1 MPPPGIV
8 GGSFIEKKEQNMAAE
23 TSGEA
28 TYGTSLTKAEPYGT
42 EQIPDVERHGSPRS
56 QFTLWFAANM
66 VLAVMVSGFFSAQ
79 FGLSVIQG
87 LTAVAAG
94 TLCGV
99 LVMGLLAGIGSKL
112 GVPQQVQGR
121 GPMGFYG
128 NYLPITLLT
137 IVSAIGW
144 TAVNT
149 VFAVIAL
156 QVLVDINFALAAALM
171 FAVQAVFAV
180 WGHNVVHVVNKVATV
195 VLTVLF
201 LVISV
206 LSMREADFTL
216 ASNPD
221 AGSYMGPVAG
231 WITFAGFFFAY
242 VMTWTPFAS
251 DFSRYLPRR
260 TPHSKVVLYTAG
272 GSFLALTW
280 LGSIGVL
287 VSSFAGELDAI
298 PALAQ
303 LTGSWAPIAMIT
315 VVLST
320 IPVSAMNL
328 YGGALSLLTLKV
340 PVSRIVA
347 VVIVAVVSLGMTL
360 LMQDDPY
367 GGFYNFLSVL
377 AYLVVPF
384 STVLLLDYYFRMR
397 KPAVDSSVELYNTG
411 RRFEWGFFAWIGG
424 CLISMLFWDTELLVG
439 PFAELSRSVGDLGF
453 LAGILGAGVLYMLTY
468 RLPVPTGL
476 LRTRKAA
483 RQQAEAEAA
492 AEADADAS
500 ATAPETKPAV
510 ETKPTAELE
519 G

>member
-1 MPPPGIV
+1 
-8 GGSFIEKKEQNMAAE
+8 MAAE
-23 TSGEA
+23 SPGEA
-28 TYGTSLTKAEPYGT
+28 TYGSSLTKAEPYGT

-79 FGLSVIQG
+79 FGLSVVQG

-149 VFAVIAL
+149 VFAV
-156 QVLVDINFALAAALM
+156 
-171 FAVQAVFAV
+171 

-206 LSMREADFTL
+206 LSLREADFTL
-216 ASNPD
+216 AANPD
-221 AGSYMGPVAG
+221 AGSYMGRVAG

-303 LTGSWAPIAMIT
+303 LTGSWTPVAMIT

-384 STVLLLDYYFRMR
+384 STVLLLDYYLRMR

-424 CLISMLFWDTELLVG
+424 CLVSMLFWDTELLAG
-439 PFAELSRSVGDLGF
+439 PLAELSRSMGDLGF

-468 RLPVPTGL
+468 KLPVPTGL

-500 ATAPETKPAV
+500 ATAAETRPNT
-510 ETKPTAELE
+510 ETKPTAESE